1 MIDEL
6 SGGQQQRV
14 FLARTLAQDPEVILL
29 DEPTNH
35 LDLKYQIE
43 LLRYLKSWARD
54 NHKIVLG
61 VLHDLNLARF
71 FADTVVVMDRG
82 RLKVYGKPEEVLNSG
97 TLREVY
103 GIDVRKFMIQ
113 SLGRWEKTILQSPT

>member
-1 MIDEL
+1 
-6 SGGQQQRV
+6 
-14 FLARTLAQDPEVILL
+14 
-29 DEPTNH
+29 
-35 LDLKYQIE
+35 

-82 RLKVYGKPEEVLNSG
+82 RLKVYGKPEDVLNSD

-103 GIDVRKFMIQ
+103 GIDVREFMIQ
-113 SLGRWEKTILQSPT
+113 SLGRWGKTIP